1 MRDLLLAWPGCV
13 LLAVTIPAI
22 ASAQSPS
29 SAVSASN
36 GGGFDSH
43 LFRPAMDS
51 RGLFSTPVRTSPR
64 KTKSWH
70 PIATRSTD
78 HRGRRGTAELAVR
91 SSASASTSD
100 RRYNGIVRIR
110 IGPAT
115 YLRSV
120 NGRLTD
126 GGGPTP
132 FVR

>member
-1 MRDLLLAWPGCV
+1 MFEA
-13 LLAVTIPAI
+13 
-22 ASAQSPS
+22 ASELRNHWGNDGIQ
-29 SAVSASN
+29 
-36 GGGFDSH
+36 
-43 LFRPAMDS
+43 
-51 RGLFSTPVRTSPR
+51 
-64 KTKSWH
+64 
-70 PIATRSTD
+70 IATRSTD
-78 HRGRRGTAELAVR
+78 HRGRRDTAELAVR

-132 FVR
+132 FGR